1 MRFYLIFLLAIAS
14 FSCGNTPNENGNVKP
29 PVNVNSKPAVVP
41 VYDFQIV
48 KEYPH
53 DPTAFTQGLEYHDGF
68 LYEGTGGSRS
78 NPVQEGANSK
88 IYSSLRKVEYTT
100 GKILQ
105 KHDVPSEF
113 FGEGI
118 TILGDKIYQITW
130 HEGTAFVYNLSDLK
144 LEKELRYPGQGWGLT
159 NDGTHLYMSDGTH
172 VIRVV
177 DPADFKN
184 VRQLIVNDESG
195 KPIMKLNELEMVNG
209 EIWANIWQTGWI
221 IRIDPQ
227 TGKLLG
233 RVDINKLADDV
244 MAKDDKADVLNGIAY
259 DKAGDRLFITGKLWK
274 KLFEIKVSVR

>member
-1 MRFYLIFLLAIAS
+1 MRHYLIFLLAVVS
-14 FSCGNTPNENGNVKP
+14 FSCGNSANVNTPPKP
-29 PVNVNSKPAVVP
+29 PTKTTTVP
-41 VYDFQIV
+41 VYDFMII

-53 DPTAFTQGLEYHDGF
+53 DSTAFTQGLEYHDGF

-78 NPVQEGANSK
+78 NPVQPNDAK

-100 GKILQ
+100 GKVLM
-105 KHDVPSEF
+105 KHDLSNDF

-118 TILGDKIYQITW
+118 TILGDKIFQVTW
-130 HEGTAFVYNLSDLK
+130 HEGTAFVYNLSDYK
-144 LEKELRYPGQGWGLT
+144 LIKELRYPGQGWGLT
-159 NDGTHLYMSDGTH
+159 NDGTNLFMSDGTH

-177 DPADFKN
+177 NPEDFKT
-184 VRQLIVNDESG
+184 VRTLVVNDESG
-195 KPIMKLNELEMVNG
+195 KPIMQLNELEMVNG

-227 TGKLLG
+227 SGKLLG

-244 MAKDDKADVLNGIAY
+244 KEKEEDTDVLNGIAY

-274 KLFEIKVSVR
+274 KVYEIKVSVR